1 MILAH
6 VPDSRRDKPMYGELA
21 NMTNAMQCAT
31 PLPARSKG
39 AAVAALAKQC
49 GKAELRTAEHQERKN
64 ARNCFLSNENL

>member
-6 VPDSRRDKPMYGELA
+6 VPDSRRDKPMHGELA

-31 PLPARSKG
+31 SLPARSKG

-49 GKAELRTAEHQERKN
+49 GN
-64 ARNCFLSNENL
+64 ARCGQCDAVWFFHVSLLVGQWWW